1 MREFRRKDNY
11 WRQYLSLLKVIS
23 DGRSEYKS
31 RDKKKFEFVDA
42 FLS

>member
-1 MREFRRKDNY
+1 MRRRQFS
-11 WRQYLSLLKVIS
+11 RIPLAVTS

-42 FLS
+42 FFGMLKP